1 MTRIELKEVI
11 CRIIDKMQGEAPKAA
26 CLFGDVPDCDVVM
39 KYGIQEPG
47 CDATTKYA
55 IGEEG

>member
-1 MTRIELKEVI
+1 MSRDELKEVI
-11 CRIIDKMQGEAPKAA
+11 TRVIDQMNEVEEAPMPG
-26 CLFGDVPDCDVVM
+26 CLFGDDD
-39 KYGIQEPG
+39 

>member
-1 MTRIELKEVI
+1 MSRDELKEVI
-11 CRIIDKMQGEAPKAA
+11 TRIIDQMQDVEETPAPG
-26 CLFGDVPDCDVVM
+26 CIFHDSPCDAT
-39 KYGIQEPG
+39 P